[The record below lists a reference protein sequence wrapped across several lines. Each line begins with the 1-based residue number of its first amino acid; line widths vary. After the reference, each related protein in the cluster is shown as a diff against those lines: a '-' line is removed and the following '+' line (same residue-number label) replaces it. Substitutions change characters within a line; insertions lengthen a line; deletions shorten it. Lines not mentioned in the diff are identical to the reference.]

1 MKKSVL
7 ITGASGNLGGA
18 VVQKFNAEGFRIYTM
33 DRKKAHFEGVDL
45 VATAI
50 DLTDEAAVNE
60 YIAKTT
66 AQATGLKTALL
77 LVGGF
82 AAGDLK
88 KTDGAALQKMY
99 QLNFETAYF
108 VVRALLPHFEASGG
122 GHFVLIG
129 TRAAFTAKDA
139 AHLVA
144 YGLSKSLVMY
154 LAEIINAYGK
164 EKNIQASVIVPST
177 IDTPQNREAMP
188 DADFSKWTT
197 GEAIADTIYYLLTDS
212 GTHLRETVLKMYKE
226 S

>member
-18 VVQKFNAEGFRIYTM
+18 VTQKFLKENFQVYATGRDATGLEGAEL
-33 DRKKAHFEGVDL
+33 K
-45 VATAI
+45 AI
-50 DLTDEAAVNE
+50 DLTNEAAVNE
-60 YIAKTT
+60 YIESLTT
-66 AQATGLKTALL
+66 KDKNLKTAIL

-99 QLNFETAYF
+99 KLNFETTYF
-108 VVRALLPHFEASGG
+108 VVRALLNHFEANGG
-122 GHFVLIG
+122 GHFILIG
-129 TRAAFTAKDA
+129 TRAAFTPKDA
-139 AHLVA
+139 QHLVA

-164 EKNIQASVIVPST
+164 DKGIQSSVIVPST
-177 IDTPQNREAMP
+177 IDTPQNRQAMP

-197 GEAIADTIYYLLTDS
+197 PEAIADTIHFVLTDA
-212 GTHLRETVLKMYKE
+212 GKHLRETVLKMYNE

>member
-18 VVQKFNAEGFRIYTM
+18 VVQKMNAEGFRIYTM
-33 DRKKAHFEGVDL
+33 DRQQSHFENTDL
-45 VATAI
+45 IATAI
-50 DLTDEAAVNE
+50 DLTNETAVNE
-60 YIAKTT
+60 YITKIT
-66 AQATGLKTALL
+66 AQETDLKTAIL

-82 AAGDLK
+82 AMGDLK

-108 VVRALLPHFEASGG
+108 VVRALLPYFEANGG
-122 GHFVLIG
+122 GHFILIG

-164 EKNIQASVIVPST
+164 DKNIQASVIVPST

-212 GTHLRETVLKMYKE
+212 GKHLRETVLKMYKE

>member
-7 ITGASGNLGGA
+7 ITGASGGLGGA
-18 VVQKFNAEGFRIYTM
+18 VVQKFLKEDFQVYGTARNANGLEGAQITS
-33 DRKKAHFEGVDL
+33 VDL
-45 VATAI
+45 TN
-50 DLTDEAAVNE
+50 EAAVNE
-60 YIAKTT
+60 YIAQLT
-66 AQATGLKTALL
+66 AQDANLKTAIL

-82 AAGDLK
+82 AMGDLK

-99 QLNFETAYF
+99 KLNFETTYF
-108 VVRALLPHFEASGG
+108 VVRALLSHFEANGG

-164 EKNIQASVIVPST
+164 DKNIQASVIVPST

-197 GEAIADTIYYLLTDS
+197 GEAIADAIYYLMTDS
-212 GTHLRETVLKMYKE
+212 GKHLREVVLKMYNE